1 MLHALLEWRKVE
13 AEREKKSI
21 PVAYYQQV
29 PLHPAMFLAQEP
41 FFKTNMVL
49 NFLSNIVLHVISL

>member
-13 AEREKKSI
+13 AERKKKKSI

-29 PLHPAMFLAQEP
+29 PLRPAMFLAQEP

-49 NFLSNIVLHVISL
+49 SFFK